1 MLAAADSLP
10 RSHQSVT
17 HEARLECATASPERT
32 DGISHTISISGNAGG
47 VQMSTMTEPTTADLV
62 RQIDALREELA
73 ELRERTPLD
82 KAAIIVFSGDLD
94 RLLASLVLATGA
106 AAAGLE
112 TTMFFTF
119 WGLSSL
125 KKKGAGTLAG
135 KSLKEKM
142 FAMMTPGSTEGMGV
156 SQMNYFGVGAKMLR
170 QMMKEKDV
178 TSVEEMMELARE
190 LGVKRIACTMSMDVM
205 GVDRKEL
212 AEDIELGGVA
222 AFMAEASR
230 ARVSLF
236 I

>member
-1 MLAAADSLP
+1 MS
-10 RSHQSVT
+10 SV
-17 HEARLECATASPERT
+17 
-32 DGISHTISISGNAGG
+32 I
-47 VQMSTMTEPTTADLV
+47 EPTTADLV
-62 RQIDALREELA
+62 QQIEALREEVA

-94 RLLASLVLATGA
+94 KLLASLVLATGA

-119 WGLSSL
+119 WGLSAL
-125 KKKGAGTLAG
+125 KKKGAGTLEG

-142 FAMMTPGSTEGMGV
+142 FAMMTPRSTDGMGV
-156 SQMNYFGVGAKMLR
+156 SQMNFMGIGAKMLR

-178 TSVEEMMELARE
+178 TSVEEMMEMARE

-212 AEDIELGGVA
+212 ADDIELGGVA

-236 I
+236 L